1 MAGSKAANLAIDHH
15 HHSAPIHGVSA
26 QRILPDEAGTRNWD
40 RIIVDERIK
49 SRLLSHALLALAHEK
64 EFYALPGALQ
74 RLVILSGPPGTGKTT
89 LATGLA
95 EIVSK
100 ELADRGDTCLVEIN
114 PHVLPS
120 EMLGESQRN
129 VARLLDNSLPELSL
143 RYPHVVVV
151 IDEVESFAV
160 RRSSASFEANPIDVH
175 RASDAVLE
183 GMDRLMKRCPNVLVV
198 ATTNFPAAIDE
209 AFTSRADLVLS
220 LEIPDVETAAKIIA
234 LSLEE
239 LAGIWPE
246 LESLAANSELHH
258 QLAEA
263 CVGWDGRQ
271 LRRLPLKAMSDR
283 KELALNPEKLTPRD
297 LFAAASM

>member
-1 MAGSKAANLAIDHH
+1 MAVDHH
-15 HHSAPIHGVSA
+15 HHSAPIHGVSTL
-26 QRILPDEAGTRNWD
+26 RVLPDDGGTRNWD
-40 RIIVDERIK
+40 RIIVDKKIK

-89 LATGLA
+89 LAAGLA
-95 EIVSK
+95 EVVAH
-100 ELADRGDTCLVEIN
+100 ELAEKGDTCLVEVN
-114 PHVLPS
+114 PHALPS

-129 VARLLDNSLPELSL
+129 VARLLDNSLPELAL

-198 ATTNFPAAIDE
+198 ATTNFPGAIDE

-220 LEIPDVETAAKIIA
+220 LAIPDLETSAQIIA

-239 LAGIWPE
+239 LAGIWSGIGE
-246 LESLAANSELHH
+246 LASDGNLHH
-258 QLAEA
+258 QLAELCA
-263 CVGWDGRQ
+263 GWDGRQ
-271 LRRLPLKAMSDR
+271 LRRLPLKALSENKD
-283 KELALNPEKLTPRD
+283 LALHPEKLKAEH
-297 LFAAASM
+297 LFEAATA

>member
-1 MAGSKAANLAIDHH
+1 MSTLR
-15 HHSAPIHGVSA
+15 V
-26 QRILPDEAGTRNWD
+26 LPDEGGMRNWD
-40 RIIVDERIK
+40 RIIVDAKIK
-49 SRLLSHALLALAHEK
+49 TRLLSHALLALAHEK

-89 LATGLA
+89 LAAGLA
-95 EIVSK
+95 EVVAN
-100 ELADRGDTCLVEIN
+100 ELAEKGDTCLVEVN
-114 PHVLPS
+114 PHALPS

-129 VARLLDNSLPELSL
+129 VARLLDNSLPELAL

-183 GMDRLMKRCPNVLVV
+183 GMDRLMKRSPNVLVV
-198 ATTNFPAAIDE
+198 ATTNFPGAIDE

-220 LEIPDVETAAKIIA
+220 LAIPDLETSAQIIA

-239 LAGIWPE
+239 LAGIWE
-246 LESLAANSELHH
+246 EIGDLASNGDLHR
-258 QLAEA
+258 QLAEL

-271 LRRLPLKAMSDR
+271 LRRLPLKALSAS
-283 KELALNPEKLTPRD
+283 KELALNPGKLKAKH
-297 LFAAASM
+297 LFQAVTA

>member
-1 MAGSKAANLAIDHH
+1 MAGSKATDLAIDH

-26 QRILPDEAGTRNWD
+26 LRVLPDEGGTRNWD

-89 LATGLA
+89 LSVGLA
-95 EIVSK
+95 EVVSY
-100 ELADRGDTCLVEIN
+100 ELADKGDTCLVEVN
-114 PHVLPS
+114 PHALPS

-129 VARLLDNSLPELSL
+129 VARLLDTSLPELSL
-143 RYPHVVVV
+143 RYRHLVVV

-198 ATTNFPAAIDE
+198 ATTNFPNAIDE

-220 LEIPDVETAAKIIA
+220 IAIPDVETASKIIA
-234 LSLEE
+234 QSLDE
-239 LAGIWPE
+239 LAGIWSE
-246 LESLAANSELHH
+246 IRALADDKALHR
-258 QLAEA
+258 QLAQA
-263 CVGWDGRQ
+263 CMGWDGRQ
-271 LRRLPLKAMSDR
+271 LRRLPLKALSEN
-283 KELALNPEKLTPRD
+283 KELALNPERLQAEHLHRATTI
-297 LFAAASM
+297 

>member
-1 MAGSKAANLAIDHH
+1 MAIDHN
-15 HHSAPIHGVSA
+15 HSTSIHGISSLRV
-26 QRILPDEAGTRNWD
+26 LPDEGGTRNWD
-40 RIIVDERIK
+40 TIIVDETIK
-49 SRLLSHALLALAHEK
+49 NRLLSHALLTLAHQK
-64 EFYALPGALQ
+64 ELSKLPGAMQ
-74 RLVILSGPPGTGKTT
+74 RLVILVGPPGTGKTT

-95 EIVSK
+95 EKVS
-100 ELADRGDTCLVEIN
+100 LALTERGDTCLVEVN
-114 PHVLPS
+114 PHSLPS

-198 ATTNFPAAIDE
+198 ATTNFPQAIDE

-220 LEIPDVETAAKIIA
+220 IDIPSTEAAKRIIK

-239 LAGIWPE
+239 LSQLW
-246 LESLAANSELHH
+246 SDMSHLANDDDFHA
-258 QLAEA
+258 QVAKA
-263 CVGWDGRQ
+263 CKGWDGRQ
-271 LRRLPLKAMSDR
+271 LRRLPLKALSQNS
-283 KELALNPEKLTPRD
+283 ELAMNPNQLTKQDILNATAEN
-297 LFAAASM
+297 

>member
-1 MAGSKAANLAIDHH
+1 MAIDH

-26 QRILPDEAGTRNWD
+26 LRVLPDEGGTRNWD

-89 LATGLA
+89 LSVGLA
-95 EIVSK
+95 EVVSY
-100 ELADRGDTCLVEIN
+100 ELADKGDTCLVEVN
-114 PHVLPS
+114 PHALPS

-129 VARLLDNSLPELSL
+129 VARLLDTSLPELSL
-143 RYPHVVVV
+143 RYRHLVVV

-198 ATTNFPAAIDE
+198 ATTNFPNAIDE

-220 LEIPDVETAAKIIA
+220 IAIPDVETASKIIA
-234 LSLEE
+234 QSLDE
-239 LAGIWPE
+239 LAGIWSE
-246 LESLAANSELHH
+246 IRALADDKALHR
-258 QLAEA
+258 QLAQA
-263 CVGWDGRQ
+263 CKGWDGRQ
-271 LRRLPLKAMSDR
+271 LRRLPLKALSEN
-283 KELALNPEKLTPRD
+283 KELALSPERLQAEHLHRATTI
-297 LFAAASM
+297 